1 MCKSFGSNIHVEA
14 TSVPGDLLP
23 NSETLECCAAEFG
36 FNPQKRANSARS
48 RTGSVALV
56 PVRSSTGRGRET
68 ALPRTWY
75 QTTLRRSHSVVAA
88 DIYSIHPSVRS
99 ASA

>member
-36 FNPQKRANSARS
+36 NPQKRANSARG

-56 PVRSSTGRGRET
+56 QVIEHR
-68 ALPRTWY
+68 
-75 QTTLRRSHSVVAA
+75 QVA
-88 DIYSIHPSVRS
+88 
-99 ASA
+99 